1 MPVQFRDYYE
11 TLGVPKTASD
21 EEIRS
26 AFRKLARK
34 HHPDVAKDKKA
45 AEEKF
50 KEINEAYEVLGDPEK
65 RKKYDQLGA
74 DWNRPGGFQPPP
86 GWQWEAQQP
95 GGGFYQWGGDGGG
108 VQFEFGGTGFSDF
121 FEAFFGG
128 GRGRSAFG
136 GFGGRQ
142 ATAERGADV
151 EADIMVTLEEALR
164 GSTRTVSLRRAG
176 SNKVENYQVKIPR
189 GVHEGQRIRLRGQ
202 GEAGVRGG
210 KSGDLFLRVRL
221 ARHPDFAVEGSDL
234 IHEVKIEPWRA
245 VLGSELVVP
254 ALEGSVRLKV
264 PPGTQGGQRFRL
276 RERGLPG
283 VSGKRGDL
291 YVDVQINVPKK
302 LTERECERGIVFG
315 GSGNGEAT
323 VANKVH
329 SVRCALCW
337 SEESAR
343 LSRQHNDANVLSI
356 GQRLIPE
363 DLALNIVR
371 IWLETGFDGGRHER
385 RVAML
390 NAM

>member
-11 TLGVPKTASD
+11 TLGVSKTATD
-21 EEIRS
+21 DEIRS

-34 HHPDVAKDKKA
+34 YHPDVAKDKKA

-74 DWNRPGGFQPPP
+74 DWNRPGGFQPTPD
-86 GWQWEAQQP
+86 WQWQGQQQP
-95 GGGFYQWGGDGGG
+95 GGGYSQWGGDGGG
-108 VQFEFGGTGFSDF
+108 VQFEFDGTGFSDF

-136 GFGGRQ
+136 GFGQRQ

-151 EADIMVTLEEALR
+151 EADIMVPLEEALH

-176 SNKVENYQVKIPR
+176 SDKVENYQVKIPR

-202 GEAGVRGG
+202 GQAGTRGG

-221 ARHPDFAVEGSDL
+221 ARHPDFTVEGSDL
-234 IHEVKIEPWRA
+234 IHEVKIEPWQA
-245 VLGSELVVP
+245 VLGAELVVP
-254 ALEGSVRLKV
+254 TLEGNVRLKI

-283 VSGKRGDL
+283 ASGKRGDL
-291 YVDVQINVPKK
+291 YVVAQINVPKK
-302 LTERECERGIVFG
+302 VSDREREI
-315 GSGNGEAT
+315 
-323 VANKVH
+323 
-329 SVRCALCW
+329 W
-337 SEESAR
+337 SE
-343 LSRQHNDANVLSI
+343 
-356 GQRLIPE
+356 
-363 DLALNIVR
+363 LAKLH
-371 IWLETGFDGGRHER
+371 GG
-385 RVAML
+385 
-390 NAM
+390 

>member
-11 TLGVPKTASD
+11 TLGVPKTASE

-34 HHPDVAKDKKA
+34 YHPDVAKDKKA

-50 KEINEAYEVLGDPEK
+50 KEINEAYEVLSDPEK

-74 DWNRPGGFQPPP
+74 DWNRQGGFQPPP
-86 GWQWEAQQP
+86 QWEGQQP

-108 VQFEFGGTGFSDF
+108 VEFEFGGTGFSDF

-136 GFGGRQ
+136 GFGGRT

-151 EADIMVTLEEALR
+151 EADIMVTLEEALH
-164 GSTRTVSLRRAG
+164 GSMRSVSLRRAG
-176 SNKVENYQVKIPR
+176 SDKVEHYQVKIPR
-189 GVHEGQRIRLRGQ
+189 GVREGQRIRLREQ
-202 GEAGVRGG
+202 GEAGARGG

-221 ARHPDFAVEGSDL
+221 AKHPDFSVEGSDL
-234 IHEVKIEPWRA
+234 IHEVRIQPWQA
-245 VLGSELVVP
+245 ALGSDLLVP
-254 ALEGSVRLKV
+254 TLEGKVRLKI

-291 YVDVQINVPKK
+291 YVLVQINIPKK
-302 LTERECERGIVFG
+302 LTERERE
-315 GSGNGEAT
+315 
-323 VANKVH
+323 
-329 SVRCALCW
+329 LW
-337 SEESAR
+337 SE
-343 LSRQHNDANVLSI
+343 LTKLH
-356 GQRLIPE
+356 
-363 DLALNIVR
+363 
-371 IWLETGFDGGRHER
+371 GG
-385 RVAML
+385 L
-390 NAM
+390 K

>member
-34 HHPDVAKDKKA
+34 YHPDVAKDKKA

-50 KEINEAYEVLGDPEK
+50 KEINEAYEVLSDPEK
-65 RKKYDQLGA
+65 RRKYDQLGA
-74 DWNRPGGFQPPP
+74 DWNQPGGFRPPP
-86 GWQWEAQQP
+86 EWQWEGQP
-95 GGGFYQWGGDGGG
+95 GGKFYRWGGDGGG

-136 GFGGRQ
+136 GFGGRA

-151 EADIMVTLEEALR
+151 EADIMVTLEEALN
-164 GSTRTVSLRRAG
+164 GSTRTVSLRRPG
-176 SNKVENYQVKIPR
+176 SNKVEQYQVKIPR
-189 GVHEGQRIRLRGQ
+189 GVHEGQRIRLAGQ
-202 GEAGVRGG
+202 GEAGTRGG

-221 ARHPDFAVEGSDL
+221 AKHPDFSVDGSDL
-234 IHEVKIEPWRA
+234 IHEARIKPWQA
-245 VLGSELVVP
+245 VLGCELLVP
-254 ALEGSVRLKV
+254 TLEGKVRLKI

-291 YVDVQINVPKK
+291 YVLVQIDVPKRI
-302 LTERECERGIVFG
+302 TERERQIW
-315 GSGNGEAT
+315 GE
-323 VANKVH
+323 
-329 SVRCALCW
+329 L
-337 SEESAR
+337 AR
-343 LSRQHNDANVLSI
+343 LHGA
-356 GQRLIPE
+356 
-363 DLALNIVR
+363 
-371 IWLETGFDGGRHER
+371 
-385 RVAML
+385 
-390 NAM
+390 

>member
-108 VQFEFGGTGFSDF
+108 VEFEFGGTGFSDF

-189 GVHEGQRIRLRGQ
+189 GVHEGQRIRLAGQ
-202 GEAGVRGG
+202 GEAGIRGG

-221 ARHPDFAVEGSDL
+221 ARHPDFSVEGSDL
-234 IHEVKIEPWRA
+234 IHDVKIEPWRA

-254 ALEGSVRLKV
+254 TLEGNVRLKI

-302 LTERECERGIVFG
+302 LTEREKEIWRELAKLQG
-315 GSGNGEAT
+315 G
-323 VANKVH
+323 
-329 SVRCALCW
+329 
-337 SEESAR
+337 
-343 LSRQHNDANVLSI
+343 
-356 GQRLIPE
+356 
-363 DLALNIVR
+363 
-371 IWLETGFDGGRHER
+371 
-385 RVAML
+385 
-390 NAM
+390 